1 MWNARV
7 KTCTKTMVVETDSVG
22 SPKKTV
28 GGREGD
34 KEKGQSSEEVTCRQ
48 HLST

>member
-1 MWNARV
+1 MV
-7 KTCTKTMVVETDSVG
+7 MTKEMRREHGRTASRMTRDRGREG
-22 SPKKTV
+22 G

-34 KEKGQSSEEVTCRQ
+34 KEKGQSSEEVTCMQ